1 MSPPKPEAGLLRI
14 AGLDAYY
21 GRAQVL
27 FSIDLSLG
35 AGEVLAL
42 VGRNGAGKSTL
53 LKAVM
58 GLVRTE
64 ARKLVFDGTDIA
76 RRPTHAIARLGLGY
90 VPEDR
95 RIFTNLTVEENLVA
109 GTRAGPGG
117 QEDWTPERIFALF
130 PNLADM
136 RSRSA
141 SQMSGGEQQMLAVA
155 RTLMGN
161 PTALLLDEPSEGLA
175 PVIVDAMAE
184 ALNELRRQGLSI
196 VLSEQNLRFAGLI
209 CDRAAVLATG
219 AITYDGPLAMLAD
232 DPALLEARLG
242 L

>member
-1 MSPPKPEAGLLRI
+1 MSARAPDEALLRI
-14 AGLDAYY
+14 AGLDAFH

-27 FSIDLSLG
+27 FGIDLTLR

-53 LKAVM
+53 LKSVM
-58 GLVRTE
+58 AMVRAQSRT
-64 ARKLVFDGTDIA
+64 LVFDGTDIA
-76 RRPTHAIARLGLGY
+76 GRPTHAIARLGLGY
-90 VPEDR
+90 VPEER
-95 RIFTNLTVEENLVA
+95 RIFTNLTVAENLVA

-117 QEDWTPERIFALF
+117 DAGWTEERVFDLF

-136 RSRSA
+136 RNRSA
-141 SQMSGGEQQMLAVA
+141 AQMSGGEQQMLAVA

-161 PTALLLDEPSEGLA
+161 PRALLLDEPSEGLA

-184 ALNELRRQGLSI
+184 ALGTLKERGLSI

-219 AITYDGPLAMLAD
+219 SLTYDGPLVPLAE
-232 DPALLEARLG
+232 DPELLESRLG